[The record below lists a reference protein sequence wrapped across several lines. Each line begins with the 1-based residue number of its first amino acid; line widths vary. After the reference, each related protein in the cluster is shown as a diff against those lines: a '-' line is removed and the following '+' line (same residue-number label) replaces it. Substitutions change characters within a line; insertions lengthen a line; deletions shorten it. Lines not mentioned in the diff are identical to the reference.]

1 MLYVTRIT
9 QNKNDLI
16 NSILQHGR
24 IVDNIIVQ
32 YFLRQNFHI
41 DPVFQIV
48 QMEGSFHLLSCKD

>member
-1 MLYVTRIT
+1 MT

-24 IVDNIIVQ
+24 VVDNIIVQ